1 MSLITD
7 TPPLLQPDGST
18 PFALNVIN
26 STRANGTSSISSEPG
41 VTEIH
46 KLSNH
51 KSVIG
56 QIYFSNK
63 ILIFSTDNTTDN
75 IGIIENDVYTRI
87 YSGNLNFNKDHKIL
101 GEHRILAGCEDVFYF
116 QDGINPDRYFNLNNI
131 PSDTSLFSVLQYAEE
146 PTIDVVINNTGGR
159 MPSSGVSFLIQ
170 YVDLQGNVF
179 ESSEPTISLPV
190 YNDTVSP
197 SAQGSTT
204 ITNKSATINVSNIDT
219 RFPYI
224 RLVAIHNEE
233 GNYKVYQID
242 TLYATNTELAIEYQ
256 GPTANDIE
264 LDNREVQVN
273 AARYNTSLVSEQV
286 QGRLL
291 RANVQELTEDYSGHQ
306 RLVNEIIVL
315 PEIVQIPKSEFSQD
329 PNNQHFTF
337 QSDEVYALGIRFIS
351 SNKVPS
357 PVYHIPGRESTPGEL
372 DDVTYNDKTYQRFEV
387 ENTAEEINSSIRG
400 MGYYQ
405 TNTLYPNI
413 TDCSD
418 SNNPQPIYGSL
429 AGTPVRHHKMPSRRT
444 VALEEGDNF
453 NFINITLNDVTIPGG
468 YNDYEVMYVPRTDAN
483 STVLDSGYLNMH
495 YNGIGEFDED
505 FDVIVHTFASS
516 KSLIE
521 SNIKGTYFDIQ
532 NMYTKTTVSLE
543 EDTDLNGYD
552 FATFEIFG
560 TSFIR
565 NTNTYSFYENN
576 AYIQPNS
583 TDNSTFYEQILNPD
597 VTQTTNNYDIEVKDI
612 YEGVGEAPDRPEVY
626 YFYAVNKRL
635 ISVNNNVQSLIY
647 KPLNNVN
654 KVYQGDTFIF
664 KYQALTGAAF
674 QSTTL
679 DNPPSVSAS
688 VFEFYV
694 ESNVNSNLYYGDH
707 YTSGKTIT
715 YIAARI
721 DRALISQG
729 AYIGMEEEYT
739 NNQGYNYGSIKSYF
753 PLPLTYD
760 YCDRCRSK
768 NPTRIIYSPQSF
780 QEELSDAYLISNT
793 NDYIDLPA
801 NTGPITGLKYKSD
814 RLYVHTTQ
822 TTYVL
827 SPNPQYLS
835 TNQLVAQL
843 QTGDF
848 LSIPAQEIIQTDY
861 GYGGLQSK
869 TGTQNN
875 EYGYFWVDGLRGSL
889 NSITDSF
896 NSVSNKGMMNW
907 FKTNTNESSEVIMA
921 FDPFYHRLITTIKN
935 NNHSCSPY
943 HTISYHLNSQSF
955 TCFHDWGDEP
965 DFYLNNSTK
974 FYSTYNNRIKRH
986 DQENGYNQFSH
997 VIEQVDKKM
1006 TTHNLISLTHYTEFY
1021 EDDQE
1026 VVDTFSNLIIYNSN
1040 QSSGKLNLSLAGP
1053 YDNLFHTP
1061 GRRVVTI
1068 RDKNHNVANI
1078 WDNSISQIVTQGHCN
1093 EPVYTDK
1100 RFVNVRQED
1109 EHYDKPIF
1117 KEKYTI
1123 ARLTHK
1129 PTRDIRF
1136 THYLLQ
1142 QNKQQSIR

>member
-26 STRANGTSSISSEPG
+26 STRANGKSSISSEPG

-87 YSGNLNFNKDHKIL
+87 YSGNLNFNKNHKIL

-306 RLVNEIIVL
+306 RLVNEIVVL

-337 QSDEVYALGIRFIS
+337 QSDEVYALGIRFTS

-372 DDVTYNDKTYQRFEV
+372 DDITFNGEQYQRFEV

-418 SNNPQPIYGSL
+418 SNDPQPIYGSL

-444 VALEEGDNF
+444 VALEEGN
-453 NFINITLNDVTIPGG
+453 NLNAINITLENVTLPDG
-468 YNDYEVMYVPRTDAN
+468 YNSYELMYVPRTDSN
-483 STVLDSGYLNMH
+483 STVLDSGYLNTLNAAEGKAQMQFVSPKSFL
-495 YNGIGEFDED
+495 GENQKGSYFSIFNTNQLQRDTRETSD
-505 FDVIVHTFASS
+505 VNNINTLRVITSQLINQVLVEGSLSYDLNAYVAQVSSDLNLFDVIVGNASS
-516 KSLIE
+516 VNLLNAYEVDLSLI
-521 SNIKGTYFDIQ
+521 SNPSI
-532 NMYTKTTVSLE
+532 L
-543 EDTDLNGYD
+543 
-552 FATFEIFG
+552 FG
-560 TSFIR
+560 LTR
-565 NTNTYSFYENN
+565 TYS
-576 AYIQPNS
+576 
-583 TDNSTFYEQILNPD
+583 T
-597 VTQTTNNYDIEVKDI
+597 
-612 YEGVGEAPDRPEVY
+612 
-626 YFYAVNKRL
+626 NKRIL
-635 ISVNNNVQSLIY
+635 SPYGNLQSLIY
-647 KPLNNVN
+647 KPLIGTNLI
-654 KVYQGDTFIF
+654 YQGDTFLS
-664 KYQALTGAAF
+664 KMTYLGNVNVVPNSDGDNALVAAEVYE
-674 QSTTL
+674 
-679 DNPPSVSAS
+679 NM
-688 VFEFYV
+688 YV
-694 ESNVNSNLYYGDH
+694 ESARNYALFVGDRLPSNRNSDD
-707 YTSGKTIT
+707 
-715 YIAARI
+715 YIASKVSLNQI
-721 DRALISQG
+721 ISF
-729 AYIGMEEEYT
+729 EEY
-739 NNQGYNYGSIKSYF
+739 NNNKGYDYGSIKSYF

-760 YCDRCRSK
+760 YCDKCRSK

-896 NSVSNKGMMNW
+896 SSVSNEGMMNW

-955 TCFHDWGDEP
+955 TCYHDWGDEP

-1021 EDDQE
+1021 ENDQE

-1040 QSSGKLNLSLAGP
+1040 QSSGKLDLSLAGP